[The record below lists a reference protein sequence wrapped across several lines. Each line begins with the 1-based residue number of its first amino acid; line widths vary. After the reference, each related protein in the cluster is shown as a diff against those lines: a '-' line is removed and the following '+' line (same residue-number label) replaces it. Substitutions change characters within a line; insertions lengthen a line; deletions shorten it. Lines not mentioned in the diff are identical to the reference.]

1 MFWGGVVW
9 IVIVVDEGTGRERRE
24 QTEEESK
31 QISLALGMSSL
42 YTSRRP
48 KTKMTSKLLK
58 QEPSNRKI
66 VPTQSG

>member
-1 MFWGGVVW
+1 MDEARGGM
-9 IVIVVDEGTGRERRE
+9 GRE

-31 QISLALGMSSL
+31 QIRLALGMSSL